1 MNRFIHRRAA
11 SVTLFA
17 STLVLAASPVGAQ
30 APGGAAVPA
39 GPLVM
44 VAQFAPFLLVFAI
57 MYFMMIRPQQQ
68 KAAELAKLQSALAK
82 GDRVLT
88 QAGIFG
94 TVVGVDEDKV
104 VLRVD
109 DNVKLE
115 FQRSTIVGV
124 AGEAKK

>member
-11 SVTLFA
+11 SAMLFA
-17 STLVLAASPVGAQ
+17 ATLVAASPVGAQ

-68 KAAELAKLQSALAK
+68 KAAELAKLQSALSK

-88 QAGIFG
+88 QAGIYG
-94 TVVGVDEDKV
+94 TVVGVEEDKV

>member
-68 KAAELAKLQSALAK
+68 KSAELAKLQSALTK

-88 QAGIFG
+88 QAGIYG
-94 TVVGVDEDKV
+94 TVVGVEEDKV